1 MKFFLN
7 IIHKTALFAAVESG
21 NINVIKLLLTIPEID
36 ANIICI
42 FIFNFC
48 NKVQKFVIFIAF

>member
-1 MKFFLN
+1 MKFLLN

-21 NINVIKLLLTIPEID
+21 NTNIIKILLTIPEID

-42 FIFNFC
+42 FI
-48 NKVQKFVIFIAF
+48 